1 MEQNETS
8 IACQCYKKN
17 YKEIL
22 MTWEDP
28 DALLKMKLGREEY
41 LQRMLTSL
49 VLGHSYPRW
58 NTRNIPSVSGDSFLR
73 ELYKQVYDCELV
85 GALEFV
91 DELELLSGNDKDPNG
106 APDYAV
112 FTQSEI
118 WIIEL
123 KTESGSH
130 RRDQLPLYV
139 RLAHHAYPELKI
151 SITYL
156 TGPMARMASLDS
168 EDVPFQHF
176 QWAEIAELISNRWGR
191 SPFKAEQLL
200 AAAILREIQG
210 LDSPASAF
218 RKEAAVVREAIG
230 AAVHVQLTGEQVGIE
245 SAPGG
250 LQELHDLRLRI
261 RDALARNEKSKNV
274 RPWIWSASTSGGSA
288 LTHLGSEVGYEIRL
302 SRFQRS
308 LE

>member
-1 MEQNETS
+1 
-8 IACQCYKKN
+8 
-17 YKEIL
+17 

-49 VLGHSYPRW
+49 VLGRSYPRW
-58 NTRNIPSVSGDSFLR
+58 NTRNVPSASGDNFLR
-73 ELYKQVYDCELV
+73 ELYKQAYGSELV
-85 GALEFV
+85 GELEFV
-91 DELELLSGNDKDPNG
+91 DELELLSGTDKDPNG

-123 KTESGSH
+123 KTEAGSH

-139 RLAHHAYPELKI
+139 RLASHAYPELKI
-151 SITYL
+151 SITYI
-156 TGPMARMASLDS
+156 TGPMARMDSLDS
-168 EDVPFQHF
+168 EDTPFKHF
-176 QWAEIAELISNRWGR
+176 EWGEIAELISKYWDR
-191 SPFKAEQLL
+191 PPYKEEQLL

-210 LDSPASAF
+210 LDSSASAF
-218 RKEAAVVREAIG
+218 RKDAAVVREAMR
-230 AAVHVQLTGEQVGIE
+230 AALQVQLTGEQVGIE

-261 RDALARNEKSKNV
+261 RDALARNEKSKSV
-274 RPWIWSASTSGGSA
+274 RPWVWSAATSGGSA
-288 LTHLGSEVGYEIRL
+288 LTHFGSEVGYEIRL
-302 SRFQRS
+302 SRFKRS
-308 LE
+308 IN